1 MPSCIYHIRFTFVIG
16 RLHFAVLLSCLVET
30 NNMEHI
36 LCHLHEAINFLL
48 CSYFVH
54 TCRSGIL
61 AGKRIEILWLAV
73 CFRSQREIRHRFL
86 KV

>member
-1 MPSCIYHIRFTFVIG
+1 
-16 RLHFAVLLSCLVET
+16 
-30 NNMEHI
+30 MEHI